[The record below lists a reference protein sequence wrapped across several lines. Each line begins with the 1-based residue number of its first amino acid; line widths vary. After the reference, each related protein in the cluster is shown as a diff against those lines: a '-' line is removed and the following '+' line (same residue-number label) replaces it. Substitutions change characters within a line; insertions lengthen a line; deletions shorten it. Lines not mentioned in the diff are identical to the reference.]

1 MTKLLTVYGHGTSQ
15 PTRAVLWV
23 LKLKQLPH
31 ELIKADPM
39 TGFDAAFKAKFPQAL
54 IPCIDDG
61 SDVHI
66 GESHAILTYL
76 ANKHRW
82 TDLYSDQLPQR
93 ARIDE
98 YLHWHHN
105 NTRLLSGTLFRPF
118 LFTVL
123 LKGQLP
129 NPPKDGD
136 LKRLD
141 RAMTTLDSWLANAPY
156 LALSPH
162 ATIAD
167 FSAYCEF
174 DQILALADRGRP
186 LYDFSRFT
194 NVQAWLARMRA
205 LPFHDEVRKTL
216 FKTCDLVCERAQ
228 SAKPPAKL

>member
-1 MTKLLTVYGHGTSQ
+1 MLKLYGHGTSQ
-15 PTRAVLWV
+15 PTRAVMWV
-23 LKLKQLPH
+23 LKMKQLPH
-31 ELIKADPM
+31 ELVKVDPM

-54 IPCIDDG
+54 IPCIEDG
-61 SDVHI
+61 PDVQI

-76 ANKHRW
+76 ATKHRW
-82 TDLYSDQLPQR
+82 NDLYPFDSLPQR

-129 NPPKDGD
+129 NAPKESD

-141 RAMTTLDSWLANAPY
+141 RAMATLDAWLATSPF
-156 LALSPH
+156 LARSSH

-167 FSAYCEF
+167 ISAYSEF
-174 DQILALADRGRP
+174 DQILALADRGRK

-194 NVQAWLARMRA
+194 NIQAWLARMRA
-205 LPFHDEVRKTL
+205 LPFHDDVRRTL
-216 FKTCDLVCERAQ
+216 NKTCDLACEKA
-228 SAKPPAKL
+228 ATVAKL